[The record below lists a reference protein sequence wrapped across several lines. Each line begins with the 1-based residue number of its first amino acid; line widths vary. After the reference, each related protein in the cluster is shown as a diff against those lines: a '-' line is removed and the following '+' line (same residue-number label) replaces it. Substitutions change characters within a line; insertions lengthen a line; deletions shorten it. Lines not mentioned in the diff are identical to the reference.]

1 MQALIRLLFDMKM
14 VASQLKE
21 IGLDAKKMPLGKVA
35 ASTII
40 KGYEALKE
48 VMEAVRARK
57 PKESLQDLSSKFY
70 SHIPHDFGMKVLSN
84 YVLDSEKKVRDKL

>member
-1 MQALIRLLFDMKM
+1 M
-14 VASQLKE
+14 KE

-48 VMEAVRARK
+48 VMEALRARK
-57 PKESLQDLSSKFY
+57 PRDVLNDLSSKFY

-84 YVLDSEKKVRDKL
+84 YVLDSDKRVRDKL